1 MFATSGIGTID
12 DTDRREILGTTVGK
26 CILAKDSRNWCAST
40 TGGIDKKFGKT
51 VTAGIMLLLKK

>member
-12 DTDRREILGTTVGK
+12 DTDRREILGTTAGK
-26 CILAKDSRNWCAST
+26 YTLVKDCRNWCVST
-40 TGGIDKKFGKT
+40 TCGIGKIFGKT

>member
-1 MFATSGIGTID
+1 MFAASGIGTID
-12 DTDRREILGTTVGK
+12 DTDRREILGTMVDIYSLMK
-26 CILAKDSRNWCAST
+26 SDRNWCAST